1 MNVHQVLI
9 IEDNLSF
16 AIKIERH
23 LKEWG
28 HEVIGIMD
36 NSEDVFNSIYINIP
50 TLILMDINI
59 KGTLNGVDIAEKIQK
74 FSVPVIFITGRRDV
88 ATFEA
93 AKEAKGIQYLVKP
106 FDMLTLKAAIEFS
119 PQREIVVEKQENFL
133 FVRKGKEMVRVGV
146 EQIDW
151 IKSDGNYC
159 DLCVG
164 DKRYSIKISM
174 RKLLEESKL
183 KDFLRIHKSYAVHKN
198 KIEGVFL
205 SENQLR
211 VGGELLP
218 LGRHY
223 REEILRIINL

>member
-1 MNVHQVLI
+1 MNTHQILI
-9 IEDNLSF
+9 VEDNLSF
-16 AIKIERH
+16 AIKVERH

-36 NSEDVFNSIYINIP
+36 NSEEVFNSIYLKIP

-59 KGTLNGVDIAEKIQK
+59 KGALNGVDIAAKIQ
-74 FSVPVIFITGRRDV
+74 SLSIPVIFITGRRDV

-93 AKEAKGIQYLVKP
+93 AKKAKGIQYLVKP

-119 PQREIVVEKQENFL
+119 FQMDTIRRQESFL
-133 FVRKGKEMVRVGV
+133 FIRKGKEMIRIGV

-159 DLCVG
+159 DLYVEG
-164 DKRYSIKISM
+164 KRYSMKISM
-174 RKLLEESKL
+174 KKLLKESKL
-183 KDFLRIHKSYAVHKN
+183 KDFIRIHKSYGVHKN
-198 KIEGVFL
+198 KIRGVFL

-211 VGGELLP
+211 VGEELLP
-218 LGRHY
+218 LGRNY
-223 REEILRIINL
+223 RDEIFQILNL